1 MEFDKYSHMI
11 SFEGHFW
18 EGLRHGVG
26 TEMWSNGTMMYKGE
40 YSRGLRQGRG
50 IEYDWEGTFFPR
62 SNLFLFFKKGN
73 KGFEGKWDKG
83 GKKQKTVL
91 FNFLPG
97 DSPS

>member
-1 MEFDKYSHMI
+1 MGIKSGYGMEFDKYSHMI

-50 IEYDWEGTFFPR
+50 IEYDWEGIP
-62 SNLFLFFKKGN
+62 LFFKI
-73 KGFEGKWDKG
+73 EI
-83 GKKQKTVL
+83 
-91 FNFLPG
+91 
-97 DSPS
+97 